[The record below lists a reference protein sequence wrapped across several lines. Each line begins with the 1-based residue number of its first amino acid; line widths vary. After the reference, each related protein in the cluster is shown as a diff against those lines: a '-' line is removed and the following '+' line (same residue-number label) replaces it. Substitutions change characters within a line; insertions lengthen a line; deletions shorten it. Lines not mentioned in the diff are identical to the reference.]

1 MTKISKA
8 IWIKLVM
15 MVMITY
21 LELEFVKDGKLA
33 ALVAQLGEVLQLYR
47 PVGDRLRDGAV
58 LVSCVR
64 KYS

>member
-1 MTKISKA
+1 
-8 IWIKLVM
+8 M